1 MSLVPESRKNRAAS
15 LYCRAPEKGDRV
27 DSPFFSGY
35 LMPPMGDNLFLST
48 YRFDKPLTE
57 IYRSTLPYVLI
68 LLAVVLLIT
77 YVPFI
82 TLGPI
87 ELLLR

>member
-1 MSLVPESRKNRAAS
+1 
-15 LYCRAPEKGDRV
+15 
-27 DSPFFSGY
+27 
-35 LMPPMGDNLFLST
+35 MPPMGDNLFLST